1 MKKILGTSLAML
13 ALCGFVMVGSS
24 YACGDETKAEKT
36 STTSACASKTATAT
50 TASATTKSACEAKAT
65 TASATSSC
73 CAKGTTATTASAK
86 TVSAK
91 GAACSVENKAACGT
105 ATTTTAQLTN
115 GTMQDCAKTC
125 DYAGKCQFRTIS
137 IKGMT
142 CGGCE
147 QSVTTAL
154 TATPGVLKV
163 VSVNYK
169 TGTAVVCVDP
179 TKVEDKVITTAVS
192 NTGFEAQIIP
202 AVATTTTTG
211 TEAKACGTATTTGA
225 KDACCS
231 KDGKKTAETKE
242 TASKE
247 TAKNPL

>member
-1 MKKILGTSLAML
+1 MH
-13 ALCGFVMVGSS
+13 
-24 YACGDETKAEKT
+24 
-36 STTSACASKTATAT
+36 
-50 TASATTKSACEAKAT
+50 
-65 TASATSSC
+65 
-73 CAKGTTATTASAK
+73 
-86 TVSAK
+86 
-91 GAACSVENKAACGT
+91 
-105 ATTTTAQLTN
+105 
-115 GTMQDCAKTC
+115 DCAATC
-125 DYAGKCQFRTIS
+125 EYAGKCQFRTIS

-169 TGTAVVCVDP
+169 TGTAVVCIDP

-211 TEAKACGTATTTGA
+211 TEAKACGSTTTTGA
-225 KDACCS
+225 KDACC
-231 KDGKKTAETKE
+231 KAGKTSTETKATT
-242 TASKE
+242 TASKD
-247 TAKNPL
+247 TKNPL